1 MSAIPPTIGRAR
13 LRQTAAGLRIVIPAQ
28 WGWFRFL
35 ETPLLAVFVAWMLHE
50 SRQPIALWII
60 GFVLFVL
67 GTGGRWLWS
76 LLGREIVTINKVAL
90 KVRHDFGFFGWQ
102 RNYFLNRVWGMS
114 FLRLATVSEVKN
126 GTDKPHVGFVR
137 FDCADR
143 ASRFQRW
150 LSVAA
155 GLMRIFYDPESPRFG
170 RGLGEAEVQ
179 ELIGVMESY
188 SGAHLSSTQT
198 PPPRP
203 LPGGILADE
212 TNSNWG
218 VTYVMAMMTGVLYYF
233 GMLLDNA
240 VFRYGTYFA
249 SLMFAGVGILALA
262 GYRYRF
268 SQSGIEISTLGFR
281 VKFIPVDRI
290 THYEESTREFADSY
304 SFGIYGTRRAYVWA
318 GRGVRIHTLDG
329 EFFIGHMKSAILLRD
344 MELMKQAAH
353 PDQALG
359 HAAGA
364 GAQHSASPTP
374 L

>member
-1 MSAIPPTIGRAR
+1 MPY
-13 LRQTAAGLRIVIPAQ
+13 
-28 WGWFRFL
+28 
-35 ETPLLAVFVAWMLHE
+35 E
-50 SRQPIALWII
+50 SHGPIALW
-60 GFVLFVL
+60 GVAFVLFVC
-67 GTGGRWLWS
+67 GIGGRWLWS
-76 LLGREIVTINKVAL
+76 LLGNEIVTTNKVAL
-90 KVRHDFGFFGWQ
+90 TVRHDYGFFGWQ
-102 RNYFLNRVWGMS
+102 RTYFLDRVWGMA
-114 FLRLATVSEVKN
+114 FMRLATISEIKD

-137 FDCADR
+137 FDCADQ
-143 ASRFQRW
+143 ASRFQRS

-155 GLMRIFYDPESPRFG
+155 GFMRIFYDPQSPRFG
-170 RGLGEAEVQ
+170 RGLSEAEVQ

-203 LPGGILADE
+203 LPGGILAEE
-212 TNSNWG
+212 TNSNGG
-218 VTYVMAMMTGVLYYF
+218 VTYVMSMMAGVLYYL
-233 GMLLDNA
+233 GTLLDNA
-240 VFRYGTYFA
+240 VLRYGTYFA

-268 SQSGIEISTLGFR
+268 TRSGIEISTLGVR

-304 SFGIYGTRRAYVWA
+304 NFGIYGQRRAYVWA

-329 EFFIGHMKSAILLRD
+329 EFFIGHTKSVILLRD

-353 PDQALG
+353 PDRVLS

-364 GAQHSASPTP
+364 GAQHSPGPMP